1 MCVRPACHIP
11 STEPTI
17 RDVAT
22 ALVAKR
28 HLATAA
34 ELGAIALFLCTVFI
48 WSAIGSGV
56 L

>member
-17 RDVAT
+17 RDFAN

-28 HLATAA
+28 HLATAV
-34 ELGAIALFLCTVFI
+34 ELGAITLFLCAVFI
-48 WSAIGSGV
+48 WSAIGSGA
-56 L
+56 

>member
-11 STEPTI
+11 SSEPTI
-17 RDVAT
+17 RDVAN

-28 HLATAA
+28 NLATVC
-34 ELGAIALFLCTVFI
+34 ELGAIALFLCAVFI